1 MSENGITAITV
12 PKWGMAMDEGT
23 VTAWHVD
30 EGGAIQ
36 AGDEVLDVESTKIAN
51 AIEAKEAGV
60 LRRQVAAV
68 GQTLPVGGLLGVI
81 APPETGDAAIDR
93 FIEGFVVVAPD
104 DDETESGPQPQTVD
118 VQGQSIQYLAHGEGG
133 VPIVLVHGFGGDINL
148 WMFNQPVLAE
158 DRAVYAVD
166 LPGHGGSTKD
176 VGDGSIAHLAA
187 MTMGTIEALGLET
200 CHIVGH
206 SMGGAVAMQIAL
218 DNTERFA
225 SMTLIAPAGLGPE
238 INGDYITSYIA
249 AERRKEMKPV
259 VSQLFA
265 DQSLVTRQMVEDVLR
280 AKRIDGIKAALT
292 TIAAAQFDG
301 DRQLVE
307 LATQARE
314 LDLPKQV
321 IWGAEDQIIPTSHA
335 NKLSGANVTILNGAG
350 HMPMMEKTPDINQ
363 TIAAFVASQA

>member
-1 MSENGITAITV
+1 MSENGIVAITV

-30 EGGAIQ
+30 EGGTVQ

-60 LRRQVAAV
+60 LRRRVAAI

-81 APPETGDAAIDR
+81 ASEDVGDAEIDA
-93 FIEGFVVVAPD
+93 FIDGFVVVTPD
-104 DDETESGPQPQTVD
+104 DDDADSGPQPQTIEVH
-118 VQGQSIQYLAHGEGG
+118 GQSIQYLVHGEGG
-133 VPIVLVHGFGGDINL
+133 VPIFLVHGFGGDINL

-166 LPGHGGSTKD
+166 LPGHGGSSKD
-176 VGDGSIAHLAA
+176 VGDGSIAHLATA
-187 MTMGTIEALGLET
+187 TMGTIEALGLDT
-200 CHIVGH
+200 CHLVGH
-206 SMGGAVAMQIAL
+206 SMGGAVAMQLAL
-218 DNTERFA
+218 DNIERVA
-225 SMTLIAPAGLGPE
+225 SLSLIAPAGLGPE

-280 AKRIDGIKAALT
+280 AKRIDGIKSALSA
-292 TIAAAQFDG
+292 IATAQFDG

-307 LATQARE
+307 LAKQAGQ
-314 LDLPKQV
+314 LDIQKQV
-321 IWGAEDQIIPTSHA
+321 IWGAQDQIIPASHA
-335 NKLSGANVTILNGAG
+335 DNLAGAKVSVLDGSG

-363 TIAAFVASQA
+363 LISDVVT